1 MRSRPIANS
10 LADIVASD
18 HEVFAIVP
26 DAAQDDMDV
35 GMLGIPMI
43 DADPVE
49 LRAEILFGLAH
60 EVTGELRRSDI
71 SSASSG
77 ETMKR
82 K

>member
-1 MRSRPIANS
+1 
-10 LADIVASD
+10 
-18 HEVFAIVP
+18 
-26 DAAQDDMDV
+26 
-35 GMLGIPMI
+35 MI

-60 EVTGELRRSDI
+60 EVTVKLRRSDI